1 MPMGHLFMYMKF
13 MTQKAEYVK
22 CFLQLHERNCKLFHN
37 SLNLNFPEML
47 TEKNYYGRL
56 LIAIQD
62 MRMDVMK
69 SILSDYH
76 AMDRLRKSK
85 STPTPNNDLSLK

>member
-1 MPMGHLFMYMKF
+1 
-13 MTQKAEYVK
+13 
-22 CFLQLHERNCKLFHN
+22 
-37 SLNLNFPEML
+37 ML